1 MRNYISILWASIIC
15 TFFACNSPVT
25 PKPKGYGQTNFPAK
39 KYQSFNEQG
48 YPYAFE
54 YPVYAK
60 ISKEVNYFGASKTA
74 DNWININFPDFQGTL
89 YVSYRSIAPGQL
101 DTLIRDAYGFV
112 NKHNTKAVSI
122 QDSFFTTSNGVSGV
136 FFHIGGDVATNYQFF
151 LTDST
156 HHFFRGAL
164 YFDTTPNEDS
174 LAPVNDF
181 IFKDL
186 THLVNTF
193 KWQ

>member
-1 MRNYISILWASIIC
+1 MRNHYSFILLLCFCA
-15 TFFACNSPVT
+15 FFACNSPVA
-25 PKPKGYGQTNFPAK
+25 PKPKGYSKIEFPAK
-39 KYQSFNEQG
+39 TYQTFNEPG

-54 YPVYAK
+54 YPSYAK
-60 ISKEVNYFGASKTA
+60 ISKEVNYFGESKTA
-74 DNWININFPDFQGTL
+74 DNWININFPEYQGTV
-89 YVSYRSIAPGQL
+89 YVSYRAIAPGQL
-101 DTLIRDAYGFV
+101 DTLIRDAYAFV

-122 QDSFFTTSNGVSGV
+122 QDSIFTTHNGISGV
-136 FFHIGGDVATNYQFF
+136 FFHIGGNVATNYQFF

-156 HHFFRGAL
+156 RHFFRGAL

-174 LAPVNDF
+174 LAPVNAF